1 MKKKKIHSSKRKKKR
16 RRTRKGQESGQG
28 LCSSACAFLSPWRMG
43 LINFIEFGLI
53 CGGPLAG
60 QRLTRPQIVFSILGP
75 QSHRLAFLSIDES
88 PLFKVLC
95 HVSHFFVFD
104 LSSESIFFK
113 KRKLSRNNICKGLTI
128 TYSQA
133 LIIFKYIYIYIYK
146 REYKKNIKLEDL
158 CFKVD
163 SPLSKCFPIKH
174 SSNAKIVM
182 ESSFRHVCCL
192 KTLLWTIT

>member
-1 MKKKKIHSSKRKKKR
+1 MFLRNKIQTVTSTRMGPRLISKNLAKANEKKKNFIRQKGKKEEEERAKRVVKA
-16 RRTRKGQESGQG
+16 

-43 LINFIEFGLI
+43 LINFIEFALI

-104 LSSESIFFK
+104 LSSESIFLK

-133 LIIFKYIYIYIYK
+133 LIIFKYIYIYIK
-146 REYKKNIKLEDL
+146 ENIKRTLSWRIYAL
-158 CFKVD
+158 KWTVHSANA
-163 SPLSKCFPIKH
+163 SP
-174 SSNAKIVM
+174 
-182 ESSFRHVCCL
+182 
-192 KTLLWTIT
+192 

>member
-1 MKKKKIHSSKRKKKR
+1 MKKNDSFVKKEKKER
-16 RRTRKGQESGQG
+16 RRKGQESGRG
-28 LCSSACAFLSPWRMG
+28 FCSSASAFLSPWCMG
-43 LINFIEFGLI
+43 LINFIEFALI

-60 QRLTRPQIVFSILGP
+60 QRLPRPQIVFLILGP
-75 QSHRLAFLSIDES
+75 LSQCLAFLSIDES

-104 LSSESIFFK
+104 LSSESIFFFL

-133 LIIFKYIYIYIYK
+133 LIIYYIYIYIK
-146 REYKKNIKLEDL
+146 ENIKR
-158 CFKVD
+158 KVGG
-163 SPLSKCFPIKH
+163 SVLYSGQSTQQMLPIKH
-174 SSNAKIVM
+174 SNNAKIVI
-182 ESSFRHVCCL
+182 ESSFRHVCCV